1 MKLTSNFLHRF
12 SSSPASTSSL
22 TTNLSNAKS
31 KRPTIQNLIKRGVT
45 PSIKDLNLYLSS
57 LLQSER
63 FYLCLSFFS
72 HITSNS
78 IKPTR
83 KTHNIVAYALLK
95 SYVGSRD
102 SENFISYAG
111 KFGLKPGEGILNA
124 LVCNVCFLEKEPNWA
139 FGLLLEFMK
148 NYEFMPALK
157 TLHTLMSAFC
167 LRGEMESAVK
177 VFDVMYARNKEHLNY
192 NYICS
197 MLISGFS
204 KIGKPELG
212 IRFYER
218 VKGLDGFSPNLI
230 TYTAL
235 VDALC
240 KDGRVEEASDLISE
254 MEEKGIVLDPVL
266 CCSLISGY
274 FRKGLLMAGLM
285 KYCAM
290 IKKGLTPVA
299 VNYTNTIEG
308 LCREDSVEKVSG
320 VLNETMRR
328 NMSHNLVTL
337 TSLIGGFC
345 KQGRFK
351 EALQVFNKIGE
362 LGFASD
368 NFAETILIDSMCKRG
383 HLDMAF
389 AFIRERENKGFKPG
403 TVTYNALI
411 NGLCIAGRTN
421 EASKVAQGIA
431 ADNFTYTTLLHG
443 FVKRRDEKGIIE
455 IKKRLETSEIGMDVE
470 LCTMLIKALFVI
482 GKVGDACN
490 LFAEMHERNLVANSV
505 TYRTMIAGYCKI
517 GEITKVLDLFK
528 QYRKAFP
535 YSSNECYNFMIR
547 LLIRSGKLEMAVS
560 IFIDLINEDMVPESS
575 TCLKLFLA
583 QFEES
588 GAENILNLVRE
599 IEKFEN
605 AAILSLICDSA
616 INFLS
621 KKECSNTA
629 LKMYHLLHKRGLRTT
644 CKTTNVL
651 LKSLI
656 QNGNE
661 ESTILSF
668 LCECIKLHGSFET
681 ATLNLLSLRFSS
693 STNRKV
699 TQDGDVRETVVA
711 LIRQASR
718 NDAYNILQIANK
730 MGISIDFSTFSS
742 VITSLCKAGFIEKA
756 LDLCE
761 IMRKRGICSNVELYN
776 SILAGLCNQGC
787 FVEAF
792 QVLDALE
799 RNNVQLT
806 VLTYT
811 PVIGALCKEGLL
823 KDARRVFDGMLKR
836 GIDPNICVLNLVISG
851 YCNLCLVEDAIK
863 FLSIM
868 AEKYSIQPDKFTI
881 SDIIKGFYFKGD
893 MERAFGFFDEYRRKG
908 NLPTFFGFMH
918 LVNGHYSRGRLE
930 EARGVLRE
938 MLSCT
943 EIQVLVNKYGG
954 ETYDETLVTILSD
967 ACEQGKIRE
976 VVAILSEVGT
986 MYNSNLKKSDNLVE
1000 LKNSYPTSS
1009 ETLLGKSFLDDF
1021 DSHYQTV
1028 AALSRKGEAKE
1039 ACNVIN
1045 AMIQNSG

>member
-1 MKLTSNFLHRF
+1 MKLTSHFLHRF

-83 KTHNIVAYALLK
+83 KSYNIVAYALLK
-95 SYVGSRD
+95 SYGGSRD

-111 KFGLKPGEGILNA
+111 KFGLKPGKGILNA
-124 LVCNVCFLEKEPNWA
+124 LVCNICVLEKEPNWA

-148 NYEFMPALK
+148 NYEFIPALK

-167 LRGEMESAVK
+167 SRGEMECAVK
-177 VFDVMYARNKEHLNY
+177 VFDVMNARSEEHLNY

-218 VKGLDGFSPNLI
+218 VRGLDGFSPNLF

-254 MEEKGIVLDPVL
+254 MEEKGIVLDQVL

-274 FRKGLLMAGLM
+274 FRKGLLTAGLL

-290 IKKGLTPVA
+290 IKKGLTPGA
-299 VNYTNTIEG
+299 VKKTNIIED
-308 LCREDSVEKVSG
+308 LCREGSVEKVSG
-320 VLNETMRR
+320 VLNEMRR

-351 EALQVFNKIGE
+351 EALQVFNKIEE

-421 EASKVAQGIA
+421 EASKVAQGIV

-443 FVKRRDEKGIIE
+443 FAKKRDEKGIIE
-455 IKKRLETSEIGMDVE
+455 IKKRLEKSEIGMDVE

-490 LFAEMHERNLVANSV
+490 LFAEMPERNLVANSV
-505 TYRTMIAGYCKI
+505 TYRIMIAGYCKI

-528 QYRKAFP
+528 H
-535 YSSNECYNFMIR
+535 
-547 LLIRSGKLEMAVS
+547 
-560 IFIDLINEDMVPESS
+560 
-575 TCLKLFLA
+575 
-583 QFEES
+583 
-588 GAENILNLVRE
+588 
-599 IEKFEN
+599 
-605 AAILSLICDSA
+605 
-616 INFLS
+616 
-621 KKECSNTA
+621 KKECSNVT

-651 LKSLI
+651 MKSLI

-661 ESTILSF
+661 ESTILCF
-668 LCECIKLHGSFET
+668 LCECIKLHGIFET
-681 ATLNLLSLRFSS
+681 TTPNLLSLRFSNY
-693 STNRKV
+693 TNRKV
-699 TQDGDVRETVVA
+699 TQDGDLRETVVA

-742 VITSLCKAGFIEKA
+742 VITGLCKAGFIEKA

-761 IMRKRGICSNVELYN
+761 IMRKRGICTNVELYN
-776 SILAGLCNQGC
+776 SILTGLCNQGC

-799 RNNVQLT
+799 RNSVQLT

-811 PVIGALCKEGLL
+811 PVLGALCKEGLL
-823 KDARRVFDGMLKR
+823 KDAQRVAAKITFEA
-836 GIDPNICVLNLVISG
+836 LNKMNRTNEFTKFPPHKTKSTHKKK
-851 YCNLCLVEDAIK
+851 IK
-863 FLSIM
+863 
-868 AEKYSIQPDKFTI
+868 
-881 SDIIKGFYFKGD
+881 IKQTR
-893 MERAFGFFDEYRRKG
+893 MQ
-908 NLPTFFGFMH
+908 
-918 LVNGHYSRGRLE
+918 
-930 EARGVLRE
+930 
-938 MLSCT
+938 
-943 EIQVLVNKYGG
+943 I
-954 ETYDETLVTILSD
+954 
-967 ACEQGKIRE
+967 
-976 VVAILSEVGT
+976 
-986 MYNSNLKKSDNLVE
+986 NLKKKFPSNI
-1000 LKNSYPTSS
+1000 
-1009 ETLLGKSFLDDF
+1009 LLEHEIK
-1021 DSHYQTV
+1021 
-1028 AALSRKGEAKE
+1028 
-1039 ACNVIN
+1039 
-1045 AMIQNSG
+1045 

>member
-1 MKLTSNFLHRF
+1 MKPHSLFLRRF
-12 SSSPASTSSL
+12 SSSTASTSSF
-22 TTNLSNAKS
+22 TTSLSNPKS
-31 KRPTIQNLIKRGVT
+31 KRSTILDLIKRGVT
-45 PSIKDLNLYLSS
+45 PSINDLNFYLSF

-78 IKPTR
+78 IKPTQ
-83 KTHNIVAYALLK
+83 KSYDIVAYALLK
-95 SYVGSRD
+95 SYGGSKD
-102 SENFISYAG
+102 SENLISYAG
-111 KFGLKPGEGILNA
+111 KFGLKTGEGILNA
-124 LVCNVCFLEKEPNWA
+124 LVCNVCVLEKEPNWP

-148 NYEFMPALK
+148 NYEFVPSLK

-167 LRGEMESAVK
+167 SRGEMESAMK
-177 VFDVMYARNKEHLNY
+177 VFDIMYARNKEHLNY
-192 NYICS
+192 NYMCSTS

-240 KDGRVEEASDLISE
+240 KDGRIAEASDLISE
-254 MEEKGIVLDPVL
+254 MEEKGIVIDPVL

-274 FRKGLLMAGLM
+274 FRKGLLTDGLM

-290 IKKGLTPVA
+290 IKKGLTPDV
-299 VNYTNTIEG
+299 VNYTNNIEG
-308 LCREDSVEKVSG
+308 LCKEGGVEKVSG
-320 VLNETMRR
+320 VLKETMRR
-328 NMSHNLVTL
+328 NISYNLVTL

-345 KQGRFK
+345 KQGQFK
-351 EALQVFNKIGE
+351 EALQVFNKIEE
-362 LGFASD
+362 LGIASD
-368 NFAETILIDSMCKRG
+368 NFAETILIDSMCKHG
-383 HLDMAF
+383 HLDMAL

-421 EASKVAQGIA
+421 EASKVAQGIV

-443 FVKRRDEKGIIE
+443 FVKKKDKKGIIE
-455 IKKRLETSEIGMDVE
+455 IKKRLERSEIGMDVE
-470 LCTMLIKALFVI
+470 TYTMLIKALFVI

-490 LFAEMHERNLVANSV
+490 LFDEMHERNLIANSV
-505 TYRTMIAGYCKI
+505 TYRIMIEGYCRI
-517 GEITKVLDLFK
+517 GEIAKVLNLFK

-535 YSSNECYNFMIR
+535 DLSNECYNFMIR
-547 LLIRSGKLEMAVS
+547 ALIRAGKLEMAVS

-575 TCLKLFLA
+575 TCLKLFVA

-588 GAENILNLVRE
+588 GAEVILNLVRE
-599 IEKFEN
+599 IESFEN
-605 AAILSLICDSA
+605 GAVLSLICDNA
-616 INFLS
+616 IDFLS
-621 KKECSNTA
+621 KKGCSNVS
-629 LKMYHLLHKRGLRTT
+629 LEIYHLLHKRGLRIA

-651 LKSLI
+651 MKSLI

-668 LCECIKLHGSFET
+668 LCEFIKLHGILDA
-681 ATLNLLSLRFSS
+681 ATLKLLSLRFSNYTS
-693 STNRKV
+693 RKV
-699 TQDGDVRETVVA
+699 TQNGDLREAVVA
-711 LIRQASR
+711 LTRQASI

-730 MGISIDFSTFSS
+730 KGISIDFSTFSS
-742 VITSLCKAGFIEKA
+742 VITGLCKAGFIEKT

-799 RNNVQLT
+799 RNNIQLT

-823 KDARRVFDGMLKR
+823 KDAHRVFDGMLNR
-836 GIDPNICVLNLVISG
+836 GIDPDICVSNLIISG
-851 YCNLCLVEDAIK
+851 YCNLCLVENAIK

-868 AEKYSIQPDKFTI
+868 GEKYSIRPDKFTI
-881 SDIIKGFYFKGD
+881 SAIIKGFYFNGD
-893 MERAFGFFDEYRRKG
+893 MERAFVFFSEYRRKG
-908 NLPTFFGFMH
+908 IIPTFFGFMH
-918 LVNGHYSRGRLE
+918 LVNGLYSRGRLE

-943 EIQVLVNKYGG
+943 EIKVLVNKYGG
-954 ETYDETLVTILSD
+954 ETYDEPLVTILSD

-976 VVAILSEVGT
+976 VVAILSEVGYL
-986 MYNSNLKKSDNLVE
+986 YNSNLK
-1000 LKNSYPTSS
+1000 T
-1009 ETLLGKSFLDDF
+1009 
-1021 DSHYQTV
+1021 
-1028 AALSRKGEAKE
+1028 KGEVKE
-1039 ACNVIN
+1039 ACDVIN